1 MKRILFYLGVMLGLA
16 AAPAGPIWAAGA
28 TATGPAARQ
37 SSAANADKPAE
48 SPPINIEADR
58 MESLSNDNAIF
69 FSGKVV
75 AKQGGLVI
83 HSDEMTVY
91 YLSDAEKAALPAG
104 DTRKMKKLYATG
116 RVEIQNEGW
125 IATGDAMKYFE
136 MERKVYITGNTKA
149 WQDNNLVTGEAMTLY
164 LDEGKSVVERSTKQG
179 ERVRAFFHSGGEGEA
194 GAAPAA
200 KPPSPTPAPATI
212 PPPVVPPPVVPV
224 QKPAPAPPPPAN

>member
-1 MKRILFYLGVMLGLA
+1 MKRILFYLGVSLGLA
-16 AAPAGPIWAAGA
+16 MASPGPTWA
-28 TATGPAARQ
+28 
-37 SSAANADKPAE
+37 ADKPAE

-58 MESLSNDNAIF
+58 MESLQNDNAIF
-69 FSGKVV
+69 FSGQVV

-91 YLSDAEKAALPAG
+91 YLSEAEKAALPAN

-125 IATGDAMKYFE
+125 IATGDAMEYFE
-136 MERKVYITGNTKA
+136 LERKVYITGNTKA

-164 LDEGKSVVERSTKQG
+164 LDEGKSVVERSAGPG

-194 GAAPAA
+194 EAAAPNG
-200 KPPSPTPAPATI
+200 KVSPPVAPVQTPAPDS
-212 PPPVVPPPVVPV
+212 
-224 QKPAPAPPPPAN
+224 PAN